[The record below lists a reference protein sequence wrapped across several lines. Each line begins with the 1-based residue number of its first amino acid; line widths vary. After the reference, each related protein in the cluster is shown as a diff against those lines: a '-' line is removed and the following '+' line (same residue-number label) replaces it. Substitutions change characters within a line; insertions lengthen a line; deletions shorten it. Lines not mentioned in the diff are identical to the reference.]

1 MTTRRSILI
10 YAVLAAVLGVGLVA
24 LFLAG
29 PRWLST
35 PPASESTP
43 AAGPTDARKIRARLF
58 FAAADGEHLSEVEQE
73 VPYGE
78 GTVEQAGRIVN
89 ALFGAPPATYASPIP
104 AGTKLKT
111 IFLTPKGE
119 AYVDLTPEVRANHPG
134 GTTNEILTVYAIVD
148 TLTSNLP
155 AITGVQIL
163 VDGKEVDTLAGHLD
177 LRRPLEQDL
186 SYANRQPGPQ

>member
-43 AAGPTDARKIRARLF
+43 AAGQTDARKIRVRLF

-89 ALFGAPPATYASPIP
+89 ALLGAPPATHASPVSVRNTARTAVP
-104 AGTKLKT
+104 AGIAETSGSTTGAIWAAT
-111 IFLTPKGE
+111 IS
-119 AYVDLTPEVRANHPG
+119 RACSVAPSP
-134 GTTNEILTVYAIVD
+134 YAISRS
-148 TLTSNLP
+148 TLVSRIPSSAT
-155 AITGVQIL
+155 
-163 VDGKEVDTLAGHLD
+163 
-177 LRRPLEQDL
+177 
-186 SYANRQPGPQ
+186 

>member
-1 MTTRRSILI
+1 MSMTTRRSILI

-73 VPYGE
+73 VSYGE

-89 ALFGAPPATYASPIP
+89 ALLGATPATHASTIP
-104 AGTKLKT
+104 PGTKLTT
-111 IFLTPKGE
+111 IFLTPTGE
-119 AYVDLTPEVRANHPG
+119 EDVL
-134 GTTNEILTVYAIVD
+134 
-148 TLTSNLP
+148 
-155 AITGVQIL
+155 
-163 VDGKEVDTLAGHLD
+163 
-177 LRRPLEQDL
+177 LR
-186 SYANRQPGPQ
+186 PQ